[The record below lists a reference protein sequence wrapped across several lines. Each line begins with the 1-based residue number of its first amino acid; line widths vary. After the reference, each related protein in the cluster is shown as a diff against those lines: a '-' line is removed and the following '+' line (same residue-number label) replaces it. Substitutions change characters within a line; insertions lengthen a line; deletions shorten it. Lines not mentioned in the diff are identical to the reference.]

1 MAEKVKKV
9 IGFGNSVG
17 VSFDFAPVIM
27 AEKTKRVI
35 KFGNSVG
42 ISFDNAIQFATGI
55 KKDDEVL
62 VKCSPN
68 KIIITKIKGD

>member
-1 MAEKVKKV
+1 MAEK
-9 IGFGNSVG
+9 I
-17 VSFDFAPVIM
+17 
-27 AEKTKRVI
+27 KRVI

-42 ISFDNAIQFATGI
+42 ISFDNDIQFATGI

-68 KIIITKIKGD
+68 KIIIAKKKGE